1 MYCTRTRS
9 VSSTDAE
16 ANVDAPVETLVRIG
30 MIDWL
35 KSWFTPLVKIAE
47 PTPAAAEL
55 AAAVPPIGGVPATP
69 TPLLG
74 DGSPN
79 ARIAS
84 SSLSG
89 FGGLLVSVSFT
100 SLAVPPT

>member
-16 ANVDAPVETLVRIG
+16 ASVEAPVDRLVRIG

-35 KSWFTPLVKIAE
+35 RSWFTPVVRMAD

-55 AAAVPPIGGVPATP
+55 AAALPPMGCVPVPPTV
-69 TPLLG
+69 LLG
-74 DGSPN
+74 VGSPK

-89 FGGLLVSVSFT
+89 LGGLLVRVS
-100 SLAVPPT
+100 L